1 MISSESSKQTL
12 KERRLPMIKLVLL
25 FAILLTLYIG
35 SDAEKRYT
43 DDENRF
49 DRKDFDRKDFDLK
62 DLSLNGLNSKGG
74 TVL

>member
-1 MISSESSKQTL
+1 
-12 KERRLPMIKLVLL
+12 MIKLVLL

>member
-1 MISSESSKQTL
+1 
-12 KERRLPMIKLVLL
+12 MIKLVLL

-49 DRKDFDRKDFDLK
+49 DRKDFDRKD
-62 DLSLNGLNSKGG
+62 LSLNGLNSKGG